1 MGQLGAKPYIDPGG
15 ALIARAAALMSL
27 STLDAGHVKGI
38 LEHAGAQWVVVGR
51 ASMGEHDLGVD
62 LQGLVPASQY
72 AGETFARPKP
82 TGTFPPGQLYTG
94 RVITHKGRSYV
105 MTDER
110 MTVKLP
116 EAEDAAIRAAAH
128 ARAAQRPHW
137 QPLSKYGHEL
147 NGAGA
152 RVGQLRV
159 EPGRV
164 VSADGIVYRQPVPG
178 EPEVPDLVQ
187 PGDVIRS
194 SYGSGGRVLNVAG
207 YTVCACAGGP
217 GEHAPTSD
225 CHPLCCWSIAFVEK
239 SHDPGPE
246 GRVHP
251 SAWCAI
257 NELVAVGGRL
267 VKLFEANPDEV
278 WVVEHA
284 GRAVPLPEPA
294 VATAAPR
301 PRTQLQFEL

>member
-1 MGQLGAKPYIDPGG
+1 MAQPGKGVYEDPGG
-15 ALIARAAALMSL
+15 ALIARAVALMSL
-27 STLDAGHVKGI
+27 STLDAGHVKGL
-38 LEHAGAQWVVVGR
+38 LEHAGALWVVVGR
-51 ASMGEHDLGVD
+51 ASIGENDLSVD

-72 AGETFARPKP
+72 AGETFAQPKP
-82 TGTFPPGQLYTG
+82 TGTFAPGQLYTG
-94 RVITHKGRSYV
+94 RVIMHKGRSYV

-110 MTVKLP
+110 LSVRLP
-116 EAEDAAIRAAAH
+116 AAEGAAL
-128 ARAAQRPHW
+128 RAAQRPPW
-137 QPLSKYGHEL
+137 QPLSKYVHEL
-147 NGAGA
+147 NGAGR
-152 RVGQLRV
+152 RVGPVRV

-164 VSADGIVYRQPVPG
+164 VSADGIAYRQPLPS

-187 PGDVIRS
+187 PGDVIQS
-194 SYGSGGRVLNVAG
+194 SYGSGGRVLNVAV
-207 YTVCACAGGP
+207 YSICACAGGP

-225 CHPLCCWSIAFVEK
+225 CHPLRCWSIAFVEK

-284 GRAVPLPEPA
+284 GRAAPLPEPA
-294 VATAAPR
+294 VAPAARR
-301 PRTQLQFEL
+301 PQAQLHFDF